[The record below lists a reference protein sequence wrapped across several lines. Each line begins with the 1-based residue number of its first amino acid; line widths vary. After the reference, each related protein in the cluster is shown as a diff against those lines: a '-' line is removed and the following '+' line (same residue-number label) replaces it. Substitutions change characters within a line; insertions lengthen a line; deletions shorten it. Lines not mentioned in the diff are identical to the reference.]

1 VGATPFGRQFGANLA
16 HHRRRA
22 GLTQEDLADLAA
34 LHRTAVGQ
42 LERGERI
49 PRADTFLKL
58 ATSLCIDSSRL
69 LDGIVWTPPRLDT
82 GSFGFEEVHG
92 PSDSAPPG
100 IRTAVRAE
108 VRPGVRTEVRT

>member
-1 VGATPFGRQFGANLA
+1 MGATRFGRRFGANLA
-16 HHRRRA
+16 HHRPRA

-49 PRADTFLKL
+49 PRADTLLKL
-58 ATSLCIDSSRL
+58 ATSLRIDPARL

-82 GSFGFEEVHG
+82 GSFGFEEVDG
-92 PSDSAPPG
+92 PLSSG
-100 IRTAVRAE
+100 
-108 VRPGVRTEVRT
+108 